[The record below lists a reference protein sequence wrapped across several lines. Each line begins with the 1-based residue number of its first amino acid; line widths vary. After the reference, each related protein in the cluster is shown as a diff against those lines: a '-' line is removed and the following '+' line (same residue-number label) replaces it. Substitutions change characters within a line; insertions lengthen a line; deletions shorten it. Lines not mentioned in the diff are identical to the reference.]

1 MADLGKQ
8 NRDEILKNVIN
19 DVVNNVGTQNIN
31 KETQEDIKEL
41 NPDSVVENK
50 LPTSE
55 LRSFVRSLPEKE
67 KDNVLRYLDV
77 FRNNNAPVVSYIEDI
92 KKYGSV
98 KKAKE
103 AGATSG
109 LLNPNKF
116 LKDFSKEGDE
126 EDLKRFTS
134 NLILGNEIYD
144 VSKRNDFVGQ
154 QKQKEYLN
162 KKTTKA
168 MRGVGM
174 AIEESARETF
184 RTVAALSDAGFNT
197 EMLDFLEQNWP
208 EVEKSRQGV
217 EQLSED
223 LTQFG
228 ISIFAGKKI
237 LNGFGKIARLTGNK
251 FDSTRKILDRFDKTL
266 KKGKVVKDKSGN
278 IKLRSSIAQKLGY
291 WGVGGAVAY
300 GVGEAVTGGSEDD
313 KTILGDVKPYG
324 IGTEKLE
331 LKDTEGLTGRAKAT
345 QILANKLKYGADG
358 TALVGGLTVAGK
370 TVAMPV
376 LRAGNKYL
384 LAPGFR
390 KVGSGLDILS
400 KVAASEKTGIPQLT
414 RKIIESKNK
423 ALTKAG
429 IPKMEDWQFFSMT
442 AGPLKERI
450 MKAAD
455 KFILTPIRTRG
466 PLTQEAKDALIKSEG
481 LVNKYRKRVD
491 MKMKQLENKLYTL
504 TEKSLIDKIITD
516 STPVAAKAYL
526 DDIVLFLQGKIG
538 INDLPQVLRNSSK
551 EVKIVIDDLTKELQ
565 PYIKSGE
572 LQKEFIDNI
581 GKYLRNSYEV
591 FRSNSFRPN
600 SSQIKSATDY
610 FKEQIKRMDP
620 EYRNV
625 KIGSG
630 TDLDKQLSRYASS
643 KVDEILNVGQ
653 EGSSP
658 KDRMNAITSVVAPF
672 LDKKN
677 PSLPKVVQD
686 LLGKVNDPRAIVLD
700 TVTQQANLLAHI
712 RYHKTLARNGLKN
725 GWIFK
730 DEKDFIRR
738 GFQQEV
744 APSLVPITM
753 SKNRMNVDL
762 TNVYSYKI
770 GKTRAPYLTTKEIA
784 QGMNGDNLVTDVLL
798 KIPLYKAYLAAKTTS
813 QLSKTVLSI
822 MTQMRN
828 VETAAFFSF
837 INGHMGRNASLI
849 DSMKIAFQ
857 DVIGK
862 GSVKPEVMKK
872 KLEEYL
878 QYGVFD
884 NSVVAGEVEAVLKDI
899 VKNRFSTS
907 EQLMKYL
914 LNNPVF
920 RKATEF
926 YQASDNLWKAY
937 GYEFTK
943 SQMVPAIPIRGLSLD
958 DAAKLGYKIE
968 PGKKTAYTW
977 QDLVTQQYKEVFNMK
992 WDPLDFA
999 GNPKTYSEALRDI
1012 AGKYTRDVY
1021 PNYSMVPQI
1030 VKEWRRLPLGNFV
1043 AFQSEIIRNIYNIL
1057 TYSTREISSSNP
1069 YIRQIGARRL
1079 LGFGSVMYGF
1089 DKGLEG
1095 ISSRLTGLDEEF
1107 IKGYQRFFSPW
1118 YAKNDKIIP
1127 VSKPDKNGKFQSI
1140 DWSKEQPFASIS
1152 DGFNTFTEG
1161 MFNPDKS
1168 DESMFTR
1175 FFKSMF
1181 YDYEEKKNGALTQV
1195 FEPFITESILTEAI
1209 LDVAPKWMP
1218 IPGARGG
1225 KTKEGKILYD
1235 AANEPYDVV
1244 VGKIFNHLIQTIN
1257 PTTFRSAGKVLSAY
1271 DEEVNKAGDKYN
1283 TKNELLKM
1291 FLGIGITEQNPK
1303 TSMTYIISDFSTRL
1317 QAADGTFKRSTYDLN
1332 QIFKDP
1338 TNILEQWDLLQKN
1351 RYREMSRVSD
1361 FLKVAE
1367 RLFPKGEIALQFKDR
1382 QNFGKKTMKYL
1393 FANRYRPSNIPG
1405 FKEYTDITQKSYRK
1419 LLETYPDL
1427 KFEDVFP
1434 LAQMQEIVGKWN
1446 GVPLGLSDEDLDR
1459 YFNKELPSVIDKQS
1473 QKTDETIEQEPQKV
1487 SQKPQT
1493 APLPDTPAPNAQV
1506 IQTAALPASG
1516 VLNQGLTAT
1525 ENALLSEEEKQIT
1538 LRNRGLA

>member
-1 MADLGKQ
+1 MADLEKQ
-8 NRDEILKNVIN
+8 NRDDILKSVIN

-31 KETQEDIKEL
+31 KETQENIKEL

-55 LRSFVRSLPEKE
+55 LKSFVRSLPENE
-67 KDNVLRYLDV
+67 KDDVLRYLDI

-154 QKQKEYLN
+154 QKQKKYLN

-174 AIEESARETF
+174 AMEESARETF
-184 RTVAALSDAGFNT
+184 RTVAAMTDAGFNT

-208 EVEKSRQGV
+208 AVEKSRAGV
-217 EQLSED
+217 EQLAED

-228 ISIFAGKKI
+228 ISIYGGKKI
-237 LNGFGKIARLTGNK
+237 LNLFGKLSKKVAPD
-251 FDSTRKILDRFDKTL
+251 FTRNVVKRL
-266 KKGKVVKDKSGN
+266 KKGKAVKDKTGN
-278 IKLRSSIAQKLGY
+278 IKLRSSIAQKAGY

-300 GVGEAVTGGSEDD
+300 GIGEVVTGGSEDD
-313 KTILGDVKPYG
+313 KTILGDVKPFG
-324 IGTEKLE
+324 IGTEKLK

-504 TEKSLIDKIITD
+504 TEKSLVDKIITD

-551 EVKIVIDDLTKELQ
+551 EVKTVIDDLTKELQ
-565 PYIKSGE
+565 PYIKSGQLE
-572 LQKEFIDNI
+572 KEFIDNI

-591 FRSNSFRPN
+591 FRSNSFKPN

-630 TDLDKQLSRYASS
+630 TELDKQLSRLASS

-658 KDRMNAITSVVAPF
+658 KDRMKAITSVVAPF
-672 LDKKN
+672 LNKKN

-712 RYHKTLARNGLKN
+712 RYHKSLARNGLKN

-738 GFQQEV
+738 GFQKEV
-744 APSLVPITM
+744 APSLVPITV

-762 TNVYSYKI
+762 TDIYSYKI
-770 GKTRAPYLTTKEIA
+770 GKARTPYYTTKEIA
-784 QGMNGDNLVTDVLL
+784 QGMNGDNLVTDFLL
-798 KIPLYKAYLAAKTTS
+798 KIPMYKAYLAAKTTS
-813 QLSKTVLSI
+813 QLSKTVLSV

-862 GSVKPEVMKK
+862 GNVKPEVMKK

-878 QYGVFD
+878 QY
-884 NSVVAGEVEAVLKDI
+884 
-899 VKNRFSTS
+899 
-907 EQLMKYL
+907 
-914 LNNPVF
+914 
-920 RKATEF
+920 
-926 YQASDNLWKAY
+926 
-937 GYEFTK
+937 
-943 SQMVPAIPIRGLSLD
+943 
-958 DAAKLGYKIE
+958 
-968 PGKKTAYTW
+968 
-977 QDLVTQQYKEVFNMK
+977 
-992 WDPLDFA
+992 
-999 GNPKTYSEALRDI
+999 
-1012 AGKYTRDVY
+1012 
-1021 PNYSMVPQI
+1021 
-1030 VKEWRRLPLGNFV
+1030 
-1043 AFQSEIIRNIYNIL
+1043 
-1057 TYSTREISSSNP
+1057 
-1069 YIRQIGARRL
+1069 
-1079 LGFGSVMYGF
+1079 
-1089 DKGLEG
+1089 
-1095 ISSRLTGLDEEF
+1095 
-1107 IKGYQRFFSPW
+1107 
-1118 YAKNDKIIP
+1118 
-1127 VSKPDKNGKFQSI
+1127 
-1140 DWSKEQPFASIS
+1140 
-1152 DGFNTFTEG
+1152 
-1161 MFNPDKS
+1161 
-1168 DESMFTR
+1168 
-1175 FFKSMF
+1175 
-1181 YDYEEKKNGALTQV
+1181 
-1195 FEPFITESILTEAI
+1195 
-1209 LDVAPKWMP
+1209 
-1218 IPGARGG
+1218 
-1225 KTKEGKILYD
+1225 
-1235 AANEPYDVV
+1235 
-1244 VGKIFNHLIQTIN
+1244 
-1257 PTTFRSAGKVLSAY
+1257 
-1271 DEEVNKAGDKYN
+1271 
-1283 TKNELLKM
+1283 
-1291 FLGIGITEQNPK
+1291 
-1303 TSMTYIISDFSTRL
+1303 
-1317 QAADGTFKRSTYDLN
+1317 
-1332 QIFKDP
+1332 
-1338 TNILEQWDLLQKN
+1338 
-1351 RYREMSRVSD
+1351 
-1361 FLKVAE
+1361 
-1367 RLFPKGEIALQFKDR
+1367 
-1382 QNFGKKTMKYL
+1382 
-1393 FANRYRPSNIPG
+1393 
-1405 FKEYTDITQKSYRK
+1405 
-1419 LLETYPDL
+1419 
-1427 KFEDVFP
+1427 
-1434 LAQMQEIVGKWN
+1434 
-1446 GVPLGLSDEDLDR
+1446 
-1459 YFNKELPSVIDKQS
+1459 
-1473 QKTDETIEQEPQKV
+1473 
-1487 SQKPQT
+1487 
-1493 APLPDTPAPNAQV
+1493 
-1506 IQTAALPASG
+1506 
-1516 VLNQGLTAT
+1516 
-1525 ENALLSEEEKQIT
+1525 
-1538 LRNRGLA
+1538 

>member
-41 NPDSVVENK
+41 NPESVVENK

-55 LRSFVRSLPEKE
+55 LKSFVRSLPENE

-116 LKDFSKEGDE
+116 LKEFSKEGDE
-126 EDLKRFTS
+126 EDLSRFTS

-144 VSKRNDFVGQ
+144 QTKRDDFVGQ
-154 QKQKEYLN
+154 QRQKEYLSS
-162 KKTTKA
+162 KKTKA

-174 AIEESARETF
+174 AMEESARETF
-184 RTVAALSDAGFNT
+184 RTIAAMTDAGFNT

-208 EVEKSRQGV
+208 AVEKSRAGV
-217 EQLSED
+217 EQLAED

-228 ISIFAGKKI
+228 ISIYGGKKI
-237 LNGFGKIARLTGNK
+237 LNLFGKISKKVAPDFTRNVVKRLQ
-251 FDSTRKILDRFDKTL
+251 
-266 KKGKVVKDKSGN
+266 KGKVAKDKSGN
-278 IKLRSSIAQKLGY
+278 IKVRSSIAQKLGY

-313 KTILGDVKPYG
+313 KTILGDVKPFG

-376 LRAGNKYL
+376 LRAGNKLL
-384 LAPGFR
+384 LAPAFR
-390 KVGSGLDILS
+390 GVGKGLDVLS

-429 IPKMEDWQFFSMT
+429 IPKMEDWQFFSVT
-442 AGPLKERI
+442 AGPLKERVL
-450 MKAAD
+450 KVAD
-455 KFILTPIRTRG
+455 DFFKYIRTRG
-466 PLTQEAKDALIKSEG
+466 PLTAEAKDLLIKSEG

-491 MKMKQLENKLYTL
+491 TKMKQLENKIYTL

-516 STPVAAKAYL
+516 ATPVAAKGYL
-526 DDIVLFLQGKIG
+526 DDIVLYLQGKIG

-551 EVKIVIDDLTKELQ
+551 EVKTVIDDLTKELQ
-565 PYIKSGE
+565 PYIKSGQLE
-572 LQKEFIDNI
+572 KEFIDNI
-581 GKYLRNSYEV
+581 GKYLRNSYEI
-591 FRSNSFRPN
+591 FRRNSFKPN
-600 SSQIKSATDY
+600 SSQIKSAADY

-620 EYRNV
+620 EYKNV

-630 TDLDKQLSRYASS
+630 TDLDNQLSRLASS

-658 KDRMNAITSVVAPF
+658 KDRIKAITSVVAPF

-712 RYHKTLARNGLKN
+712 RYHKALVRNGLKN
-725 GWIFK
+725 NWIFR

-738 GFQQEV
+738 GFQKEV
-744 APSLVPITM
+744 APSLVPITV

-762 TNVYSYKI
+762 TDVYSYKI
-770 GKTRAPYLTTKEIA
+770 GKAKAPYYTTKEIA
-784 QGMNGDNLVTDVLL
+784 QAINGDNLVTDFLL
-798 KIPLYKAYLAAKTTS
+798 KMPIYKMYLAAKTTS
-813 QLSKTVLSI
+813 QLSKTVLSL

-862 GSVKPEVMKK
+862 GNVKPEVMKK

-884 NSVVAGEVEAVLKDI
+884 NSVVAAEVEAVLKDL
-899 VKNRFSTS
+899 VKGKYTSS
-907 EQLMKYL
+907 EQFLKYL
-914 LNNPVF
+914 LNNPIF

-943 SQMVPAIPIRGLSLD
+943 SQMVPAIPIKGLSLD

-968 PGKKTAYTW
+968 PGRKTAYTW
-977 QDLVTQQYKEVFNMK
+977 QDLVTQQYKEIFNMK
-992 WDPLDFA
+992 WDPLDFT
-999 GNPKTYSEALRDI
+999 GNPKTYSQALRDI
-1012 AGKYTRDVY
+1012 AAKYTRDVY

-1030 VKEWRRLPLGNFV
+1030 VKEWRRLPIGNFV

-1079 LGFGSVMYGF
+1079 MGFGSVMYGF

-1140 DWSKEQPFASIS
+1140 DWSKEQPFASIT

-1168 DESMFTR
+1168 DEAMFTR

-1181 YDYEEKKNGALTQV
+1181 YDYEEKKNGALTQI

-1209 LDVAPKWMP
+1209 LDVSPKWMF

-1225 KTKEGKILYD
+1225 ETKEGKRIYD

-1283 TKNELLKM
+1283 TTNELLKM
-1291 FLGIGITEQNPK
+1291 FFGIGITEQNPK
-1303 TSMTYIISDFSTRL
+1303 TNMTFIINDFSKRL

-1338 TNILEQWDLLQKN
+1338 TNILEQWDLLQRN

-1361 FLKVAE
+1361 FLKVSE

-1446 GVPLGLSDEDLDR
+1446 GVPLGLSDEDLER

-1473 QKTDETIEQEPQKV
+1473 QKPDEIIEQEPQQV

-1516 VLNQGLTAT
+1516 ALNQGLTAT
-1525 ENALLSEEEKQIT
+1525 ENALLSEEEKQIR
-1538 LRNRGLA
+1538 LRQRGLA

>member
-1 MADLGKQ
+1 MADLEKQ
-8 NRDEILKNVIN
+8 NRDDILKSVIN

-55 LRSFVRSLPEKE
+55 LKSFVRSLPENE
-67 KDNVLRYLDV
+67 KDDVLRYLDI

-144 VSKRNDFVGQ
+144 VSKRDDFVGQ
-154 QKQKEYLN
+154 QKQKKYLN

-168 MRGVGM
+168 MRGMGM
-174 AIEESARETF
+174 AAEESARETF
-184 RTVAALSDAGFNT
+184 RTLAAMTDAGFNT

-217 EQLSED
+217 EQLAED

-228 ISIFAGKKI
+228 ISIYGGKKI
-237 LNGFGKIARLTGNK
+237 LNLFGKLSKKVAPDFTRNVVKRLQ
-251 FDSTRKILDRFDKTL
+251 
-266 KKGKVVKDKSGN
+266 KGKVVKDKTGN
-278 IKLRSSIAQKLGY
+278 IKLRSSIAQKAGY

-300 GVGEAVTGGSEDD
+300 GIGEVVTGGSEDD
-313 KTILGDVKPYG
+313 KTILGDVKPFG

-390 KVGSGLDILS
+390 AAGDYVLNPLS
-400 KVAASEKTGIPQLT
+400 KIAASEKTGIPQIT
-414 RKIIESKNK
+414 RAVISGKNK
-423 ALTKAG
+423 VLTKAG
-429 IPKMEDWQFFSMT
+429 IPKMENWQFFSMT

-504 TEKSLIDKIITD
+504 TEKSLVDKIITD

-551 EVKIVIDDLTKELQ
+551 EVKTVIDDLTKELQ
-565 PYIKSGE
+565 PYIKSGQLE
-572 LQKEFIDNI
+572 KEFVDNI

-591 FRSNSFRPN
+591 FRSNSFKPN

-620 EYRNV
+620 EYKNV

-630 TDLDKQLSRYASS
+630 TELDKQLSRLASS

-658 KDRMNAITSVVAPF
+658 KDRMKAITSVVAPF

-712 RYHKTLARNGLKN
+712 RYHKSLARNGLKN

-738 GFQQEV
+738 GFQKEV
-744 APSLVPITM
+744 APSLVPITV

-762 TNVYSYKI
+762 TDIYSYKI
-770 GKTRAPYLTTKEIA
+770 GKAKAPYLTTKEIA
-784 QGMNGDNLVTDVLL
+784 QAMNGDNLVTDFLL
-798 KIPLYKAYLAAKTTS
+798 KIPMYKAYLAAKTTS
-813 QLSKTVLSI
+813 QLSKTVLSV

-862 GSVKPEVMKK
+862 GSVQPEVMKK
-872 KLEEYL
+872 KLEESL
-878 QYGVFD
+878 KHGVFD

-926 YQASDNLWKAY
+926 YQASDNLLKAY

-943 SQMVPAIPIRGLSLD
+943 SQMIPAIPIKGLSLD

-968 PGKKTAYTW
+968 PGRKTAYTW
-977 QDLVTQQYKEVFNMK
+977 KDLVTQQYKEIFNMK

-999 GNPKTYSEALRDI
+999 GNPKTYSQALRDI

-1043 AFQSEIIRNIYNIL
+1043 AFQS
-1057 TYSTREISSSNP
+1057 
-1069 YIRQIGARRL
+1069 A
-1079 LGFGSVMYGF
+1079 
-1089 DKGLEG
+1089 
-1095 ISSRLTGLDEEF
+1095 
-1107 IKGYQRFFSPW
+1107 
-1118 YAKNDKIIP
+1118 
-1127 VSKPDKNGKFQSI
+1127 
-1140 DWSKEQPFASIS
+1140 
-1152 DGFNTFTEG
+1152 
-1161 MFNPDKS
+1161 
-1168 DESMFTR
+1168 
-1175 FFKSMF
+1175 
-1181 YDYEEKKNGALTQV
+1181 
-1195 FEPFITESILTEAI
+1195 
-1209 LDVAPKWMP
+1209 
-1218 IPGARGG
+1218 
-1225 KTKEGKILYD
+1225 
-1235 AANEPYDVV
+1235 
-1244 VGKIFNHLIQTIN
+1244 
-1257 PTTFRSAGKVLSAY
+1257 
-1271 DEEVNKAGDKYN
+1271 
-1283 TKNELLKM
+1283 
-1291 FLGIGITEQNPK
+1291 
-1303 TSMTYIISDFSTRL
+1303 
-1317 QAADGTFKRSTYDLN
+1317 
-1332 QIFKDP
+1332 
-1338 TNILEQWDLLQKN
+1338 
-1351 RYREMSRVSD
+1351 
-1361 FLKVAE
+1361 
-1367 RLFPKGEIALQFKDR
+1367 
-1382 QNFGKKTMKYL
+1382 
-1393 FANRYRPSNIPG
+1393 
-1405 FKEYTDITQKSYRK
+1405 
-1419 LLETYPDL
+1419 
-1427 KFEDVFP
+1427 
-1434 LAQMQEIVGKWN
+1434 
-1446 GVPLGLSDEDLDR
+1446 
-1459 YFNKELPSVIDKQS
+1459 
-1473 QKTDETIEQEPQKV
+1473 
-1487 SQKPQT
+1487 
-1493 APLPDTPAPNAQV
+1493 
-1506 IQTAALPASG
+1506 
-1516 VLNQGLTAT
+1516 
-1525 ENALLSEEEKQIT
+1525 
-1538 LRNRGLA
+1538 

>member
-1 MADLGKQ
+1 MADLEKQ

-55 LRSFVRSLPEKE
+55 LRSFVRSLPENE

-126 EDLKRFTS
+126 EDLNRFTS

-144 VSKRNDFVGQ
+144 VSKRDDFVGQ
-154 QKQKEYLN
+154 QRQKEYLSS
-162 KKTTKA
+162 KKTKA

-197 EMLDFLEQNWP
+197 EILNFLEQNWP
-208 EVEKSRQGV
+208 AVEKSREGV
-217 EQLSED
+217 EQLAED

-313 KTILGDVKPYG
+313 KTILGDVKPFG

-370 TVAMPV
+370 TIAMPV

-423 ALTKAG
+423 VLTKAG
-429 IPKMEDWQFFSMT
+429 IPKMEDWQFFSVT
-442 AGPLKERI
+442 SGPLKERVL
-450 MKAAD
+450 KVAD
-455 KFILTPIRTRG
+455 DFFKYIRTRG
-466 PLTQEAKDALIKSEG
+466 SLTAEAKDLLIKSEG

-491 MKMKQLENKLYTL
+491 MKMKQLENKIYTL
-504 TEKSLIDKIITD
+504 TEKSLVDKIITD
-516 STPVAAKAYL
+516 ATPVAAKGYL
-526 DDIVLFLQGKIG
+526 DDIVLFLQNKIG

-551 EVKIVIDDLTKELQ
+551 EVKTVIDDLTKELQ
-565 PYIKSGE
+565 PYIKSGQLE
-572 LQKEFIDNI
+572 KEFIDNI
-581 GKYLRNSYEV
+581 GKYLRNSYEI
-591 FRSNSFRPN
+591 FRRNSFKPN

-620 EYRNV
+620 EYKNV

-630 TDLDKQLSRYASS
+630 TDLDNQLSRLASS

-653 EGSSP
+653 EGSNP
-658 KDRMNAITSVVAPF
+658 KERIKAITSVVAPF

-677 PSLPKVVQD
+677 SSLPKVVEN

-712 RYHKTLARNGLKN
+712 RYHKALVRNGLKN
-725 GWIFK
+725 GWIFR

-738 GFQQEV
+738 GFQKEV
-744 APSLVPITM
+744 APSLVPITV

-762 TNVYSYKI
+762 TDVYSYKI
-770 GKTRAPYLTTKEIA
+770 GKARAPYYTTKEIA
-784 QGMNGDNLVTDVLL
+784 QAINGDNLVTDFLL
-798 KIPLYKAYLAAKTTS
+798 KMPIYKMYLAAKTTS
-813 QLSKTVLSI
+813 QLSKTVLSL

-862 GSVKPEVMKK
+862 GNVKPEVMKK

-884 NSVVAGEVEAVLKDI
+884 NSVVAAEAEAVLKDL
-899 VKNRFSTS
+899 VKGKYTSS
-907 EQLMKYL
+907 EQFLKYL

-926 YQASDNLWKAY
+926 YQASDNVWKAY

-943 SQMVPAIPIRGLSLD
+943 SQMVPAIPIKGLSLD

-968 PGKKTAYTW
+968 PGRKTAYTW
-977 QDLVTQQYKEVFNMK
+977 QDLVTQQYKEIFNMK
-992 WDPLDFA
+992 WDPLDFT
-999 GNPKTYSEALRDI
+999 GNPKTYSQALRDI
-1012 AGKYTRDVY
+1012 AAKYTRDVY

-1030 VKEWRRLPLGNFV
+1030 VKEWRRLPVGNFV

-1079 LGFGSVMYGF
+1079 MGFGSVMYGF

-1095 ISSRLTGLDEEF
+1095 ISSSLTGLDEEF

-1127 VSKPDKNGKFQSI
+1127 VSKPDKDGKFQSI
-1140 DWSKEQPFASIS
+1140 DWSKEQPFASIT

-1168 DESMFTR
+1168 DEAMFTR

-1181 YDYEEKKNGALTQV
+1181 YDYEEKKNGALTQI

-1209 LDVAPKWMP
+1209 LDVSPKWMF

-1225 KTKEGKILYD
+1225 ETKEGKRIYD

-1244 VGKIFNHLIQTIN
+1244 VGKIFNHLIQTMN

-1271 DEEVNKAGDKYN
+1271 DEEVNTAGDKYN
-1283 TKNELLKM
+1283 TTNELLKM

-1303 TSMTYIISDFSTRL
+1303 TSMTYIISDFSDRL
-1317 QAADGTFKRSTYDLN
+1317 QAADRTFKKSTYDLN

-1338 TNILEQWDLLQKN
+1338 TNILEQWDLLQRN

-1382 QNFGKKTMKYL
+1382 QNFGKKTMQYL

-1446 GVPLGLSDEDLDR
+1446 GVPLGLSDEDLER

-1473 QKTDETIEQEPQKV
+1473 QKPDETIQQEPQQV
-1487 SQKPQT
+1487 SQKPET
-1493 APLPDTPAPNAQV
+1493 PPLPSTPMPDQQV
-1506 IQTAALPASG
+1506 IQTAMMPASG
-1516 VLNQGLTAT
+1516 VMNQGLTAT
-1525 ENALLSEEEKQIT
+1525 ENALLSEEEKQIR
-1538 LRNRGLA
+1538 LRQRGLA

>member
-1 MADLGKQ
+1 MADLEKQ

-55 LRSFVRSLPEKE
+55 LRSFVRSLPENE

-144 VSKRNDFVGQ
+144 VSKRDDFVGQ
-154 QKQKEYLN
+154 QRQKEYLSS
-162 KKTTKA
+162 KKTKA

-197 EMLDFLEQNWP
+197 EILNFLEQNWP
-208 EVEKSRQGV
+208 AVEKSREGV
-217 EQLSED
+217 EQLAED

-313 KTILGDVKPYG
+313 KTILGDVKPFG

-370 TVAMPV
+370 TIAMPV

-423 ALTKAG
+423 VLTKAG
-429 IPKMEDWQFFSMT
+429 IPKMEDWQFFSVT
-442 AGPLKERI
+442 AGPLKERVL
-450 MKAAD
+450 KVAD
-455 KFILTPIRTRG
+455 DFFKYIRTRG
-466 PLTQEAKDALIKSEG
+466 SLTAEAKDLLIKSEG

-491 MKMKQLENKLYTL
+491 MKMKQLENKIYTL
-504 TEKSLIDKIITD
+504 TEKSLVDKIITD
-516 STPVAAKAYL
+516 ATPVAAKGYL
-526 DDIVLFLQGKIG
+526 DDIVLFLQNKIG

-551 EVKIVIDDLTKELQ
+551 EVKTVIDDLTKELQ
-565 PYIKSGE
+565 PYIKSGQLE
-572 LQKEFIDNI
+572 KEFIDNI
-581 GKYLRNSYEV
+581 GKYLRNSYEI
-591 FRSNSFRPN
+591 FRRNSFKPN
-600 SSQIKSATDY
+600 SPQIKSATDY

-620 EYRNV
+620 EYKNV

-630 TDLDKQLSRYASS
+630 TDLDNQLSRLASS

-658 KDRMNAITSVVAPF
+658 KERIKAITSVVAPF

-677 PSLPKVVQD
+677 SSLPKVVEN

-712 RYHKTLARNGLKN
+712 RYHKALVRNGLKN
-725 GWIFK
+725 NWIFR
-730 DEKDFIRR
+730 DEKDFIRI
-738 GFQQEV
+738 GFQKEV
-744 APSLVPITM
+744 APSLVPITV

-762 TNVYSYKI
+762 TDVYSYKI
-770 GKTRAPYLTTKEIA
+770 GKARAPYYTTKEIA
-784 QGMNGDNLVTDVLL
+784 QAINGDNLVTDFLL
-798 KIPLYKAYLAAKTTS
+798 KMPVYKMYLAAKTTS
-813 QLSKTVLSI
+813 QLSKTVLSL

-837 INGHMGRNASLI
+837 INGHMGRNASVI

-862 GSVKPEVMKK
+862 GNVKPEVMKK

-884 NSVVAGEVEAVLKDI
+884 NSVVAAEVEAVLKDL
-899 VKNRFSTS
+899 VKGKYTSS
-907 EQLMKYL
+907 EQFLKYL

-943 SQMVPAIPIRGLSLD
+943 SQMVPAIPIKGLSLD

-968 PGKKTAYTW
+968 PGRKTAYTW
-977 QDLVTQQYKEVFNMK
+977 QDLVTQQYKEIFHMK
-992 WDPLDFA
+992 WDPLDFT
-999 GNPKTYSEALRDI
+999 GNPKTYSQALRDI
-1012 AGKYTRDVY
+1012 AAKYTRDVY

-1030 VKEWRRLPLGNFV
+1030 VKEWRRMPVGNFV
-1043 AFQSEIIRNIYNIL
+1043 AFRSEIIRNIYNIL

-1079 LGFGSVMYGF
+1079 MGFGSVMYGF

-1095 ISSRLTGLDEEF
+1095 ISSSLTGLDEEF

-1127 VSKPDKNGKFQSI
+1127 VSKPDKDGKFQSI
-1140 DWSKEQPFASIS
+1140 DWSKEQPFASIT

-1168 DESMFTR
+1168 DEAMFTR

-1181 YDYEEKKNGALTQV
+1181 YDYEEKKNGALTQI

-1209 LDVAPKWMP
+1209 LDVSPKWMF

-1225 KTKEGKILYD
+1225 ETKEGKRIYD

-1257 PTTFRSAGKVLSAY
+1257 PTTFVSAGKVLSAY
-1271 DEEVNKAGDKYN
+1271 DEEVNTAGDKYN
-1283 TKNELLKM
+1283 TTNELLKM

-1303 TSMTYIISDFSTRL
+1303 TSMTYIINDFSTRL
-1317 QAADGTFKRSTYDLN
+1317 QAADRTFKKSTYNLN

-1338 TNILEQWDLLQKN
+1338 TNILEQWDLLQRN

-1382 QNFGKKTMKYL
+1382 QNFGKKTMQYL

-1446 GVPLGLSDEDLDR
+1446 GVPLGLSDEDLER

-1473 QKTDETIEQEPQKV
+1473 QKPDETIQQEPQQV

-1493 APLPDTPAPNAQV
+1493 PPLPSTPMPDQQV
-1506 IQTAALPASG
+1506 IQTAMMPASG
-1516 VLNQGLTAT
+1516 VMNQGLTAT
-1525 ENALLSEEEKQIT
+1525 ENALLSEEEKQIR
-1538 LRNRGLA
+1538 LRSRGLA

>member
-1 MADLGKQ
+1 MADLEKQ

-55 LRSFVRSLPEKE
+55 LRSFVRSLPENE

-126 EDLKRFTS
+126 EDLNRFTS

-144 VSKRNDFVGQ
+144 VSKRDDFVGQ
-154 QKQKEYLN
+154 QRQKEYLSS
-162 KKTTKA
+162 KKTKA

-197 EMLDFLEQNWP
+197 EILNFLEQNWP
-208 EVEKSRQGV
+208 AVEKSREGV
-217 EQLSED
+217 EQLAED

-313 KTILGDVKPYG
+313 KTILGDVKPFG

-370 TVAMPV
+370 TIAMPV

-423 ALTKAG
+423 VLTKAG
-429 IPKMEDWQFFSMT
+429 IPKMEDWQFFSVT
-442 AGPLKERI
+442 SGPLKERVL
-450 MKAAD
+450 KVAD
-455 KFILTPIRTRG
+455 DFFKYIRTRG
-466 PLTQEAKDALIKSEG
+466 SLTAEAKDLLIKSEG

-491 MKMKQLENKLYTL
+491 MKMKQLENKIYTL
-504 TEKSLIDKIITD
+504 TEKSLVDKIITD
-516 STPVAAKAYL
+516 ATPVAAKGYL
-526 DDIVLFLQGKIG
+526 DDIVLFLQNKIG

-551 EVKIVIDDLTKELQ
+551 EVKTVIDDLTKELQ
-565 PYIKSGE
+565 PYIKSGQLE
-572 LQKEFIDNI
+572 KEFIDNI
-581 GKYLRNSYEV
+581 GKYLRNSYEI
-591 FRSNSFRPN
+591 FRRNSFKPN

-620 EYRNV
+620 EYKNV

-630 TDLDKQLSRYASS
+630 TDLDNQLSRLASS

-653 EGSSP
+653 EGSNP
-658 KDRMNAITSVVAPF
+658 KERIKAITSVVAPF

-677 PSLPKVVQD
+677 SSLPKVVEN

-712 RYHKTLARNGLKN
+712 RYHKALVRNGLKN
-725 GWIFK
+725 GWIFR

-738 GFQQEV
+738 GFQKEV
-744 APSLVPITM
+744 APSLVPITV

-762 TNVYSYKI
+762 TDVYSYKI
-770 GKTRAPYLTTKEIA
+770 GKARAPYYTTKEIA
-784 QGMNGDNLVTDVLL
+784 QAINGDNLVTDFLL
-798 KIPLYKAYLAAKTTS
+798 KMPIYKMYLAAKTTS
-813 QLSKTVLSI
+813 QLSKTVLSL

-862 GSVKPEVMKK
+862 GNVKPEVMKK

-884 NSVVAGEVEAVLKDI
+884 NSVVAAEAEAVLKDL
-899 VKNRFSTS
+899 VKGKYTSS
-907 EQLMKYL
+907 EQFLKYL

-926 YQASDNLWKAY
+926 YQASDNVWKAY

-943 SQMVPAIPIRGLSLD
+943 SQMVPAIPIKGLSLD

-968 PGKKTAYTW
+968 PGRKTAYTW
-977 QDLVTQQYKEVFNMK
+977 QDLVTQQYKEIFNMK
-992 WDPLDFA
+992 WDPLDFT
-999 GNPKTYSEALRDI
+999 GNPKTYSQALRDI
-1012 AGKYTRDVY
+1012 AAKYTRDVY

-1030 VKEWRRLPLGNFV
+1030 VKEWRRLPVGNFV

-1079 LGFGSVMYGF
+1079 MGFGSVMYGF

-1095 ISSRLTGLDEEF
+1095 ISSSLTGLDEEF

-1127 VSKPDKNGKFQSI
+1127 VSKPDKDGKFQSI
-1140 DWSKEQPFASIS
+1140 DWSKEQPFASIT

-1168 DESMFTR
+1168 DEAMFTR

-1181 YDYEEKKNGALTQV
+1181 YDYEEKKNGALTQI

-1209 LDVAPKWMP
+1209 LDVSPKWMF

-1225 KTKEGKILYD
+1225 ETKEGKRIYD

-1244 VGKIFNHLIQTIN
+1244 VGKIFNHLIQTMN

-1271 DEEVNKAGDKYN
+1271 DEEVNTAGDKYN
-1283 TKNELLKM
+1283 TTNELLKM

-1303 TSMTYIISDFSTRL
+1303 TSMTYIISDFSDRL
-1317 QAADGTFKRSTYDLN
+1317 QAADRTFKKSTYDLN

-1338 TNILEQWDLLQKN
+1338 TNILEQWDLLQRN

-1382 QNFGKKTMKYL
+1382 QNFGKKTMQYL

-1446 GVPLGLSDEDLDR
+1446 GVPLGLSDEDLER

-1473 QKTDETIEQEPQKV
+1473 QKPDETIQQEPQQV
-1487 SQKPQT
+1487 SQKPET
-1493 APLPDTPAPNAQV
+1493 PPLPSTPMPDQQV
-1506 IQTAALPASG
+1506 IQTAMMPASG
-1516 VLNQGLTAT
+1516 VMNQGLTAT
-1525 ENALLSEEEKQIT
+1525 ENALLSEEEKQMR
-1538 LRNRGLA
+1538 LRQRGLA

>member
-1 MADLGKQ
+1 MADLEKQ

-55 LRSFVRSLPEKE
+55 LRSFVRSLPENE

-144 VSKRNDFVGQ
+144 VSKRDDFVGQ
-154 QKQKEYLN
+154 QKQKEYLSS
-162 KKTTKA
+162 KKTKA

-197 EMLDFLEQNWP
+197 EILNFLEQNWP
-208 EVEKSRQGV
+208 AVEKSREGV
-217 EQLSED
+217 EQLAED

-300 GVGEAVTGGSEDD
+300 GIGEVVTGGSEDD
-313 KTILGDVKPYG
+313 KTILGDVKPFG

-370 TVAMPV
+370 TIAMPV

-423 ALTKAG
+423 VLTKAG

-466 PLTQEAKDALIKSEG
+466 PLTQEAKDLLIKSEG

-491 MKMKQLENKLYTL
+491 MKMKQLENKIYTL
-504 TEKSLIDKIITD
+504 TEKSLVDKIITD
-516 STPVAAKAYL
+516 ATPVAAKGYL
-526 DDIVLFLQGKIG
+526 DDIVLFLQNKIG

-551 EVKIVIDDLTKELQ
+551 EVKTVIDDLTKELQ
-565 PYIKSGE
+565 PYIKSGQLE
-572 LQKEFIDNI
+572 KEFIDNI
-581 GKYLRNSYEV
+581 GKYLRNSYEI
-591 FRSNSFRPN
+591 FRRNSFKPN

-620 EYRNV
+620 EYKNV

-630 TDLDKQLSRYASS
+630 TDLDNQLSRLASS

-653 EGSSP
+653 EGSNP
-658 KDRMNAITSVVAPF
+658 KERIKAITSVVAPF

-677 PSLPKVVQD
+677 SSLPKVVEN

-712 RYHKTLARNGLKN
+712 RYHKALVRNGLKN
-725 GWIFK
+725 NWIFR
-730 DEKDFIRR
+730 DEKDFIRI
-738 GFQQEV
+738 GFQKEV
-744 APSLVPITM
+744 APSLVPITV

-762 TNVYSYKI
+762 TDVYSYKI
-770 GKTRAPYLTTKEIA
+770 GKARAPYYTTKEIA
-784 QGMNGDNLVTDVLL
+784 QAINGDNLVTDFLL
-798 KIPLYKAYLAAKTTS
+798 KMPIYKMYLAAKTTS
-813 QLSKTVLSI
+813 QLSKTVLSL

-837 INGHMGRNASLI
+837 INGHMGRNASVI

-862 GSVKPEVMKK
+862 GNVKPEVMKK

-884 NSVVAGEVEAVLKDI
+884 NSVVAAEVEAVLKDL
-899 VKNRFSTS
+899 VKGKYTSS
-907 EQLMKYL
+907 EQFLKYL

-926 YQASDNLWKAY
+926 YQA
-937 GYEFTK
+937 
-943 SQMVPAIPIRGLSLD
+943 
-958 DAAKLGYKIE
+958 
-968 PGKKTAYTW
+968 
-977 QDLVTQQYKEVFNMK
+977 
-992 WDPLDFA
+992 
-999 GNPKTYSEALRDI
+999 
-1012 AGKYTRDVY
+1012 
-1021 PNYSMVPQI
+1021 
-1030 VKEWRRLPLGNFV
+1030 
-1043 AFQSEIIRNIYNIL
+1043 
-1057 TYSTREISSSNP
+1057 
-1069 YIRQIGARRL
+1069 
-1079 LGFGSVMYGF
+1079 
-1089 DKGLEG
+1089 
-1095 ISSRLTGLDEEF
+1095 
-1107 IKGYQRFFSPW
+1107 
-1118 YAKNDKIIP
+1118 
-1127 VSKPDKNGKFQSI
+1127 
-1140 DWSKEQPFASIS
+1140 
-1152 DGFNTFTEG
+1152 
-1161 MFNPDKS
+1161 
-1168 DESMFTR
+1168 
-1175 FFKSMF
+1175 
-1181 YDYEEKKNGALTQV
+1181 
-1195 FEPFITESILTEAI
+1195 
-1209 LDVAPKWMP
+1209 
-1218 IPGARGG
+1218 
-1225 KTKEGKILYD
+1225 
-1235 AANEPYDVV
+1235 
-1244 VGKIFNHLIQTIN
+1244 
-1257 PTTFRSAGKVLSAY
+1257 
-1271 DEEVNKAGDKYN
+1271 
-1283 TKNELLKM
+1283 
-1291 FLGIGITEQNPK
+1291 
-1303 TSMTYIISDFSTRL
+1303 
-1317 QAADGTFKRSTYDLN
+1317 
-1332 QIFKDP
+1332 
-1338 TNILEQWDLLQKN
+1338 
-1351 RYREMSRVSD
+1351 
-1361 FLKVAE
+1361 
-1367 RLFPKGEIALQFKDR
+1367 
-1382 QNFGKKTMKYL
+1382 
-1393 FANRYRPSNIPG
+1393 
-1405 FKEYTDITQKSYRK
+1405 
-1419 LLETYPDL
+1419 
-1427 KFEDVFP
+1427 
-1434 LAQMQEIVGKWN
+1434 
-1446 GVPLGLSDEDLDR
+1446 
-1459 YFNKELPSVIDKQS
+1459 
-1473 QKTDETIEQEPQKV
+1473 
-1487 SQKPQT
+1487 
-1493 APLPDTPAPNAQV
+1493 
-1506 IQTAALPASG
+1506 
-1516 VLNQGLTAT
+1516 
-1525 ENALLSEEEKQIT
+1525 
-1538 LRNRGLA
+1538 

>member
-1 MADLGKQ
+1 MADFEKQ
-8 NRDEILKNVIN
+8 NRDELLKSIIN
-19 DVVNNVGTQNIN
+19 ETINSVGTENIN
-31 KETQEDIKEL
+31 QDTQENIKEL

-55 LRSFVRSLPEKE
+55 LKSFVRSLPENE
-67 KDNVLRYLDV
+67 KDDVLRYLDI

-116 LKDFSKEGDE
+116 LKEFSKEGDE
-126 EDLKRFTS
+126 EDLSRFTS

-144 VSKRNDFVGQ
+144 QTKRDDFVGQ
-154 QKQKEYLN
+154 QRQKEYLSS
-162 KKTTKA
+162 KKTKA

-174 AIEESARETF
+174 AMEESARETF
-184 RTVAALSDAGFNT
+184 RTIAAMTDAGFNT

-208 EVEKSRQGV
+208 AVEKSRAGV
-217 EQLSED
+217 EQLAED
-223 LTQFG
+223 LTQLG
-228 ISIFAGKKI
+228 ISFYGGKKI
-237 LNGFGKIARLTGNK
+237 INLFGKISKKVAPDFTRNVVKRLQ
-251 FDSTRKILDRFDKTL
+251 
-266 KKGKVVKDKSGN
+266 KGKVAKDKSGN
-278 IKLRSSIAQKLGY
+278 IKVRSSIAQKAGY

-300 GVGEAVTGGSEDD
+300 GIGEVVTGGSEDD
-313 KTILGDVKPYG
+313 KTILGDVQPLG
-324 IGTEKLE
+324 IGTDKLRLE
-331 LKDTEGLTGRAKAT
+331 DTEGLSGRDKAT
-345 QILANKLKYGADG
+345 KVLKNKLKYGADG
-358 TALVGGLTVAGK
+358 TALVGGLTIAGK

-376 LRAGNKYL
+376 LRAGNKLL
-384 LAPGFR
+384 LAPTFR
-390 KVGSGLDILS
+390 GIGKGLDVLS

-429 IPKMEDWQFFSMT
+429 IPKMDDWQFFSVT
-442 AGPLKERI
+442 AGPLKERVL
-450 MKAAD
+450 KVAD
-455 KFILTPIRTRG
+455 DFFRYIRTRG
-466 PLTQEAKDALIKSEG
+466 SLTAEAKDLLIKSEG

-491 MKMKQLENKLYTL
+491 MKMKQLENKIYTL
-504 TEKSLIDKIITD
+504 TEKSLVDKIITD
-516 STPVAAKAYL
+516 ATPVAAKGYL
-526 DDIVLFLQGKIG
+526 DDIVLYLQGKIG

-551 EVKIVIDDLTKELQ
+551 EVKTVIDDLTKELQ
-565 PYIKSGE
+565 PYIKSGQLE
-572 LQKEFIDNI
+572 KEFIDNI
-581 GKYLRNSYEV
+581 GKYLRNSYEI
-591 FRSNSFRPN
+591 FRSNSFKPN

-620 EYRNV
+620 EYKNV

-630 TDLDKQLSRYASS
+630 TDLDNQLSRFASS

-653 EGSSP
+653 EGSNP
-658 KDRMNAITSVVAPF
+658 KERIKAITSVVAPF

-712 RYHKTLARNGLKN
+712 RYHKALLRNGLKN
-725 GWIFK
+725 NWIFK

-738 GFQQEV
+738 GFQKEV
-744 APSLVPITM
+744 APSLVPITV

-762 TNVYSYKI
+762 TDVYSYKI
-770 GKTRAPYLTTKEIA
+770 GKARAPYYTTKEIA
-784 QGMNGDNLVTDVLL
+784 QAMNGDNLVTDFLL
-798 KIPLYKAYLAAKTTS
+798 KIPMYKAYLAAKTTS
-813 QLSKTVLSI
+813 QLSKTVLSL

-837 INGHMGRNASLI
+837 INGHMGRNASVI

-862 GSVKPEVMKK
+862 GNVKPEVMKK

-943 SQMVPAIPIRGLSLD
+943 SQMVPAIPIKGLSLD

-968 PGKKTAYTW
+968 PGRKTAYTW
-977 QDLVTQQYKEVFNMK
+977 QDLVTQQYKEIFNMK

-999 GNPKTYSEALRDI
+999 GNPKTYSQALRDI
-1012 AGKYTRDVY
+1012 ASKYTRDVY

-1079 LGFGSVMYGF
+1079 MGFGSVMYGF

-1127 VSKPDKNGKFQSI
+1127 VSKPDKDGKFQSI
-1140 DWSKEQPFASIS
+1140 DWSKEQPFASIT

-1168 DESMFTR
+1168 DEAMFTR

-1181 YDYEEKKNGALTQV
+1181 YDYEEKKNGALTQI

-1209 LDVAPKWMP
+1209 LDVSPKWMP

-1225 KTKEGKILYD
+1225 ETKEGKRIYD

-1271 DEEVNKAGDKYN
+1271 DEEVN
-1283 TKNELLKM
+1283 
-1291 FLGIGITEQNPK
+1291 
-1303 TSMTYIISDFSTRL
+1303 
-1317 QAADGTFKRSTYDLN
+1317 
-1332 QIFKDP
+1332 
-1338 TNILEQWDLLQKN
+1338 
-1351 RYREMSRVSD
+1351 
-1361 FLKVAE
+1361 
-1367 RLFPKGEIALQFKDR
+1367 
-1382 QNFGKKTMKYL
+1382 
-1393 FANRYRPSNIPG
+1393 
-1405 FKEYTDITQKSYRK
+1405 
-1419 LLETYPDL
+1419 
-1427 KFEDVFP
+1427 
-1434 LAQMQEIVGKWN
+1434 
-1446 GVPLGLSDEDLDR
+1446 
-1459 YFNKELPSVIDKQS
+1459 
-1473 QKTDETIEQEPQKV
+1473 
-1487 SQKPQT
+1487 
-1493 APLPDTPAPNAQV
+1493 
-1506 IQTAALPASG
+1506 
-1516 VLNQGLTAT
+1516 
-1525 ENALLSEEEKQIT
+1525 
-1538 LRNRGLA
+1538 

>member
-1 MADLGKQ
+1 MADFEKQ
-8 NRDEILKNVIN
+8 NRDELLKSIIN
-19 DVVNNVGTQNIN
+19 ETINSVGTENIN
-31 KETQEDIKEL
+31 QDTQENIKEL

-55 LRSFVRSLPEKE
+55 LKSFVRSLPENE
-67 KDNVLRYLDV
+67 KDNVLRYLDI

-116 LKDFSKEGDE
+116 LKEFSKEGDE
-126 EDLKRFTS
+126 EDLNRFTS

-144 VSKRNDFVGQ
+144 QTKRDDFVGQ
-154 QKQKEYLN
+154 QRQKEYLSS
-162 KKTTKA
+162 KKTKA

-174 AIEESARETF
+174 AMEESARETF
-184 RTVAALSDAGFNT
+184 RTLAAMTDAGFNT

-208 EVEKSRQGV
+208 AVEKSREGV
-217 EQLSED
+217 EQLAED

-228 ISIFAGKKI
+228 ISIYGGKKI
-237 LNGFGKIARLTGNK
+237 LNLFGKLSKKVAPDFTRNVVKRLQ
-251 FDSTRKILDRFDKTL
+251 
-266 KKGKVVKDKSGN
+266 KGKVTKDKTGN
-278 IKLRSSIAQKLGY
+278 IKVRSSIAQKAGY

-300 GVGEAVTGGSEDD
+300 GVGESVFGGSEDD
-313 KTILGDVKPYG
+313 KTILGDTFG
-324 IGTEKLE
+324 LSETLRM
-331 LKDTEGLTGRAKAT
+331 KDTEGLTGREKAT

-370 TVAMPV
+370 TIAMPV

-390 KVGSGLDILS
+390 GVGKGLDVLS

-466 PLTQEAKDALIKSEG
+466 ALTQEAKDALIKSEG

-504 TEKSLIDKIITD
+504 TEKSLVDKIITD

-551 EVKIVIDDLTKELQ
+551 EVKTVIDDLTKELQ
-565 PYIKSGE
+565 PYIKSGQLE
-572 LQKEFIDNI
+572 KEFVDNI

-591 FRSNSFRPN
+591 FRSNSFKPN
-600 SSQIKSATDY
+600 SSQIKSAIDY

-620 EYRNV
+620 EYKNV

-630 TDLDKQLSRYASS
+630 TELDKQLSRLASS

-658 KDRMNAITSVVAPF
+658 KDRMKSITSVVAPF

-712 RYHKTLARNGLKN
+712 RYHKTLARIGLKN

-744 APSLVPITM
+744 APSLVPITI

-762 TNVYSYKI
+762 TDIYSYKI
-770 GKTRAPYLTTKEIA
+770 GKARAPYLTTKEIA
-784 QGMNGDNLVTDVLL
+784 QAMNGDNLVTDFLL
-798 KIPLYKAYLAAKTTS
+798 KIPMYKAYLAAKTTS
-813 QLSKTVLSI
+813 QLSKTVLSL

-837 INGHMGRNASLI
+837 INGHMGRNASVI

-943 SQMVPAIPIRGLSLD
+943 SQMVPAIPIKGLSLD

-977 QDLVTQQYKEVFNMK
+977 QDLVAQQYKEIFNMK

-999 GNPKTYSEALRDI
+999 GNPKTYSQALRDI

-1095 ISSRLTGLDEEF
+1095 ISSSLTGLDEEF

-1127 VSKPDKNGKFQSI
+1127 VSKPGKDGKFQSI
-1140 DWSKEQPFASIS
+1140 DWSKEQPFASVS

-1168 DESMFTR
+1168 DEAMFTR

-1181 YDYEEKKNGALTQV
+1181 YDYEEKKNGALTQI

-1225 KTKEGKILYD
+1225 KTKEDKIIYD

-1271 DEEVNKAGDKYN
+1271 DEEVNTAGDKYN
-1283 TKNELLKM
+1283 TTNEILKM
-1291 FLGIGITEQNPK
+1291 FFGIGITEQRPK
-1303 TSMTYIISDFSTRL
+1303 TSMTYIIGDFSDRL
-1317 QAADGTFKRSTYDLN
+1317 QAADRTFKRSTYDLN

-1338 TNILEQWDLLQKN
+1338 TNILEQWDLLQRN

-1361 FLKVAE
+1361 FLKIAE
-1367 RLFPKGEIALQFKDR
+1367 KLFPKGEIALQFKDR
-1382 QNFGKKTMKYL
+1382 QNFGKKTMQYL

-1446 GVPLGLSDEDLDR
+1446 GVPLGLSDEDLER

-1473 QKTDETIEQEPQKV
+1473 QKPDETIEQEPQQV
-1487 SQKPQT
+1487 SQKPET
-1493 APLPDTPAPNAQV
+1493 PPLPTTPMPDQQV
-1506 IQTAALPASG
+1506 IQTAMMPASG
-1516 VLNQGLTAT
+1516 ATMNGLTPT
-1525 ENALLSEEEKQIT
+1525 ENALLSEEEKMIK
-1538 LRNRGLA
+1538 LRSRGIA

>member
-1 MADLGKQ
+1 MADLEKQ

-55 LRSFVRSLPEKE
+55 LRSFVRSLPENE

-144 VSKRNDFVGQ
+144 VSKRDDFVGQ

-162 KKTTKA
+162 KKTTKT

-174 AIEESARETF
+174 AMEESARETF

-217 EQLSED
+217 EQLAED

-251 FDSTRKILDRFDKTL
+251 FDSTRKILDRFDKAL

-300 GVGEAVTGGSEDD
+300 GIGEVVTGGSEDD
-313 KTILGDVKPYG
+313 KTILGDVKPFG

-370 TVAMPV
+370 TIAMPV

-423 ALTKAG
+423 VLTKAG

-466 PLTQEAKDALIKSEG
+466 PLTQEAKDLLIKSEG

-491 MKMKQLENKLYTL
+491 MKMKQLENKIYTL
-504 TEKSLIDKIITD
+504 TEKSLVDKIITD
-516 STPVAAKAYL
+516 ATPVAAKGYL
-526 DDIVLFLQGKIG
+526 DDIVLFLQNKIG

-551 EVKIVIDDLTKELQ
+551 EVKTVIDDLTKELQ
-565 PYIKSGE
+565 PYIKSGQLE
-572 LQKEFIDNI
+572 KEFIDNI
-581 GKYLRNSYEV
+581 GKYLRNSYEI
-591 FRSNSFRPN
+591 FRRNSFKPN

-620 EYRNV
+620 EYKNV

-630 TDLDKQLSRYASS
+630 TDLDNQLSRLASS

-658 KDRMNAITSVVAPF
+658 KERIKAITSVVAPF

-677 PSLPKVVQD
+677 SFLPKVVEN

-712 RYHKTLARNGLKN
+712 RYHKALVRNGLKN
-725 GWIFK
+725 NWIFR
-730 DEKDFIRR
+730 DEKDFIRI
-738 GFQQEV
+738 GFQKEV
-744 APSLVPITM
+744 APSLVPITV

-762 TNVYSYKI
+762 TDVYSYKI
-770 GKTRAPYLTTKEIA
+770 GKARAPYYTTKEIA
-784 QGMNGDNLVTDVLL
+784 QAINGDNLVTDFLL
-798 KIPLYKAYLAAKTTS
+798 KMPVYKMYLAAKTTS
-813 QLSKTVLSI
+813 QLSKTVLSL

-837 INGHMGRNASLI
+837 INGHMGRNASVI

-862 GSVKPEVMKK
+862 GNVKPEVMKK

-884 NSVVAGEVEAVLKDI
+884 NSVVAAEVEAVLKDL
-899 VKNRFSTS
+899 VKGKYTSS
-907 EQLMKYL
+907 EQFLKYL

-943 SQMVPAIPIRGLSLD
+943 SQMVPAIPIKGLSLD

-968 PGKKTAYTW
+968 PGRKTAYTW
-977 QDLVTQQYKEVFNMK
+977 QDLVIQQYKEIFNMK
-992 WDPLDFA
+992 WDPLDFT
-999 GNPKTYSEALRDI
+999 GNPKTYSQALRDI
-1012 AGKYTRDVY
+1012 AAKYTRDVY

-1030 VKEWRRLPLGNFV
+1030 VKEWRRLPVGNFV
-1043 AFQSEIIRNIYNIL
+1043 AFRSEIIRNIYNIL

-1079 LGFGSVMYGF
+1079 MGFGSVMYGF

-1095 ISSRLTGLDEEF
+1095 ISSSLTGLDEEF

-1127 VSKPDKNGKFQSI
+1127 VSKPDKDGKFQSI
-1140 DWSKEQPFASIS
+1140 DWSKEQPFASIT

-1168 DESMFTR
+1168 DEAMFTR

-1181 YDYEEKKNGALTQV
+1181 YDYEEKKNGALTQI

-1209 LDVAPKWMP
+1209 LDVSPKWMF

-1225 KTKEGKILYD
+1225 ETKEGKRIYD

-1257 PTTFRSAGKVLSAY
+1257 PTTFVSAGKVLSAY
-1271 DEEVNKAGDKYN
+1271 DEEVNTAGDKYN
-1283 TKNELLKM
+1283 TTNELLKM

-1303 TSMTYIISDFSTRL
+1303 TSMTYIISDFSDRL
-1317 QAADGTFKRSTYDLN
+1317 QAADRTFKKSTYDLN

-1338 TNILEQWDLLQKN
+1338 TNILEQWDLLQRN

-1382 QNFGKKTMKYL
+1382 QNFGKKTMQYL

-1446 GVPLGLSDEDLDR
+1446 GVPLGLSDEDLER

-1473 QKTDETIEQEPQKV
+1473 QKPDETIQQEPQQV

-1493 APLPDTPAPNAQV
+1493 PPLPDTPMPNQQV
-1506 IQTAALPASG
+1506 IQTAMMPASG
-1516 VLNQGLTAT
+1516 VMNQGLTAT
-1525 ENALLSEEEKQIT
+1525 ENALLSEEEKQIR
-1538 LRNRGLA
+1538 LRQRGLA

>member
-1 MADLGKQ
+1 MADLEKQ
-8 NRDEILKNVIN
+8 NRDEILKSVI
-19 DVVNNVGTQNIN
+19 DGVLNNVGTQNIT

-55 LRSFVRSLPEKE
+55 LRSFVRSLPENE

-144 VSKRNDFVGQ
+144 VSKRDDFVGQ

-168 MRGVGM
+168 MRGMGM
-174 AIEESARETF
+174 AAEESARETF
-184 RTVAALSDAGFNT
+184 RTLAAMTDAGFNT

-208 EVEKSRQGV
+208 AVEKSREGV
-217 EQLSED
+217 EQLAED

-228 ISIFAGKKI
+228 ISIYGGKKI
-237 LNGFGKIARLTGNK
+237 LNLFGKLSKKVAPDFTRNVVKRLQ
-251 FDSTRKILDRFDKTL
+251 
-266 KKGKVVKDKSGN
+266 KGKVVKDKTGN
-278 IKLRSSIAQKLGY
+278 IKLRSSIAQKAGY

-300 GVGEAVTGGSEDD
+300 GIGEVVTGGSEDD
-313 KTILGDVKPYG
+313 KTILGDVKPFG

-390 KVGSGLDILS
+390 KVGKGLDVLGKI
-400 KVAASEKTGIPQLT
+400 AASEKTGIPQLT

-429 IPKMEDWQFFSMT
+429 IPKMEDWQFFSVT
-442 AGPLKERI
+442 AGSLKERVL
-450 MKAAD
+450 KVAD
-455 KFILTPIRTRG
+455 DFFKYIRTRG
-466 PLTQEAKDALIKSEG
+466 SLTAEAKDALIKSEG

-504 TEKSLIDKIITD
+504 TEKSLVDKIITD

-526 DDIVLFLQGKIG
+526 DDIILFLQGKIG

-551 EVKIVIDDLTKELQ
+551 EVKTVIDDLTKELQ
-565 PYIKSGE
+565 PYIKSGQLE
-572 LQKEFIDNI
+572 KEFIDNI

-591 FRSNSFRPN
+591 FRRNSFKPN

-620 EYRNV
+620 EYKNV

-630 TDLDKQLSRYASS
+630 TDLDNQLSRLASS

-658 KDRMNAITSVVAPF
+658 KDRIKAITSVVAPF

-677 PSLPKVVQD
+677 PSLPKVVEN

-712 RYHKTLARNGLKN
+712 RYHKSLARNGLKN

-738 GFQQEV
+738 GFQKEV
-744 APSLVPITM
+744 APSLVPITV

-762 TNVYSYKI
+762 TDVYSYKI
-770 GKTRAPYLTTKEIA
+770 GKARAPYYTTKEIA
-784 QGMNGDNLVTDVLL
+784 QAINGDNLVTDFLL
-798 KIPLYKAYLAAKTTS
+798 KMPIYKMYLAAKTTS
-813 QLSKTVLSI
+813 QLSKTVLSV

-837 INGHMGRNASLI
+837 INGHIGRNASVI

-862 GSVKPEVMKK
+862 GNVKPEVMKK

-884 NSVVAGEVEAVLKDI
+884 NSVVAAEVEAVLKDL
-899 VKNRFSTS
+899 VKGKYTSS
-907 EQLMKYL
+907 EQFLKYL

-943 SQMVPAIPIRGLSLD
+943 SQMIPAIPIKGLSLD

-968 PGKKTAYTW
+968 PGRKTAYTW
-977 QDLVTQQYKEVFNMK
+977 KDLVTQQYKEIFNMK

-999 GNPKTYSEALRDI
+999 GNPKTYSQALRDI

-1030 VKEWRRLPLGNFV
+1030 VKEWRRLPIGNFV

-1095 ISSRLTGLDEEF
+1095 ISSSLTGLDEEF

-1168 DESMFTR
+1168 DEAMFTR

-1181 YDYEEKKNGALTQV
+1181 YDYEEKKNGALTQI

-1209 LDVAPKWMP
+1209 LDVTPKWMF

-1225 KTKEGKILYD
+1225 ETKEGKIIYD

-1303 TSMTYIISDFSTRL
+1303 TKITFIINDFSDRL
-1317 QAADGTFKRSTYDLN
+1317 RTADGTFKRATYDLN
-1332 QIFKDP
+1332 KIFKDP
-1338 TNILEQWDLLQKN
+1338 TNILEQWELLQRN

-1367 RLFPKGEIALQFKDR
+1367 KLFSKGEIALQFKDR

-1493 APLPDTPAPNAQV
+1493 APLPDTPAPDQQV
-1506 IQTAALPASG
+1506 VQTAALPASG
-1516 VLNQGLTAT
+1516 ALNQGLTAT
-1525 ENALLSEEEKQIT
+1525 ENALLSEEEKQIR
-1538 LRNRGLA
+1538 LRSRGLA

>member
-1 MADLGKQ
+1 MADLEKQ

-55 LRSFVRSLPEKE
+55 LRSFVRSLPENE

-126 EDLKRFTS
+126 EDLNRFTS

-144 VSKRNDFVGQ
+144 VSKRDDFVGQ
-154 QKQKEYLN
+154 QRQKEYLSS
-162 KKTTKA
+162 KKTKA

-197 EMLDFLEQNWP
+197 EILNFLEQNWP
-208 EVEKSRQGV
+208 AVEKSREGV
-217 EQLSED
+217 EQLAED

-313 KTILGDVKPYG
+313 KTILGDVKPFG

-370 TVAMPV
+370 TIAMPV

-423 ALTKAG
+423 VLTKAG
-429 IPKMEDWQFFSMT
+429 IPKMEDWQFFSVT
-442 AGPLKERI
+442 AGPLKERVL
-450 MKAAD
+450 KVAD
-455 KFILTPIRTRG
+455 DFFKYIRTRG
-466 PLTQEAKDALIKSEG
+466 SLTAEAKDLLIKSEG

-491 MKMKQLENKLYTL
+491 MKMKQLENKIYTL
-504 TEKSLIDKIITD
+504 TEKSLVDKIITD
-516 STPVAAKAYL
+516 ATPVAAKGYL
-526 DDIVLFLQGKIG
+526 DDIVLFLQNKIG

-551 EVKIVIDDLTKELQ
+551 EVKTVIDDLTKELQ
-565 PYIKSGE
+565 PYIKSGQLE
-572 LQKEFIDNI
+572 KEFIDNI
-581 GKYLRNSYEV
+581 GKYLRNSYEI
-591 FRSNSFRPN
+591 FRRNSFKPN

-620 EYRNV
+620 EYKNV

-630 TDLDKQLSRYASS
+630 TDLDNQLSRLASS

-653 EGSSP
+653 EGSNP
-658 KDRMNAITSVVAPF
+658 KERIKAITSVVAPF

-677 PSLPKVVQD
+677 SSLPKVVEN

-712 RYHKTLARNGLKN
+712 RYHKALVRNGLKN
-725 GWIFK
+725 NWIFR

-738 GFQQEV
+738 GFQKEV
-744 APSLVPITM
+744 APSLVPITV

-762 TNVYSYKI
+762 TDVYSYKI
-770 GKTRAPYLTTKEIA
+770 GKARAPYYTTKEIA
-784 QGMNGDNLVTDVLL
+784 QAINGDNLVTDFLL
-798 KIPLYKAYLAAKTTS
+798 KMPIYKMYLAAKTTS
-813 QLSKTVLSI
+813 QLSKTVLSL

-837 INGHMGRNASLI
+837 INGHMGRNASVI

-862 GSVKPEVMKK
+862 GNVKPEVMKK

-884 NSVVAGEVEAVLKDI
+884 NSVVAAEVEAVLKDL
-899 VKNRFSTS
+899 VKGKYTSS
-907 EQLMKYL
+907 EQFLKYL

-943 SQMVPAIPIRGLSLD
+943 SQMVPAIPIKGLSLD

-968 PGKKTAYTW
+968 PGRKTAYTW
-977 QDLVTQQYKEVFNMK
+977 QDLVTQQYKEIFNMK
-992 WDPLDFA
+992 WDPLDFT
-999 GNPKTYSEALRDI
+999 GNPKTYSQALRDI
-1012 AGKYTRDVY
+1012 AAKYTRDVY

-1030 VKEWRRLPLGNFV
+1030 VKEWRRLPVGNFV

-1079 LGFGSVMYGF
+1079 MGFGSVMYGF

-1127 VSKPDKNGKFQSI
+1127 VSKPDKDGKFQSI
-1140 DWSKEQPFASIS
+1140 DWSKEQPFASIT

-1168 DESMFTR
+1168 DEAMFTR

-1181 YDYEEKKNGALTQV
+1181 YDYEEKKNGALTQI

-1209 LDVAPKWMP
+1209 LDVSPKWMF

-1225 KTKEGKILYD
+1225 ETKEGKRIYD

-1283 TKNELLKM
+1283 TTNELLKM

-1303 TSMTYIISDFSTRL
+1303 TAMTYIISDFSDRL
-1317 QAADGTFKRSTYDLN
+1317 QAADGVFKTSTYDLN

-1338 TNILEQWDLLQKN
+1338 TNILEQWDLLQRN

-1361 FLKVAE
+1361 FLKVSE
-1367 RLFPKGEIALQFKDR
+1367 RLFSKGEIALQFKDR
-1382 QNFGKKTMKYL
+1382 QNFGKKTMQYL

-1446 GVPLGLSDEDLDR
+1446 GVPLGLSDEDLER

-1473 QKTDETIEQEPQKV
+1473 QKPDETIEQEPQQV
-1487 SQKPQT
+1487 SQKPET
-1493 APLPDTPAPNAQV
+1493 PPLPPTPMPEQQV
-1506 IQTAALPASG
+1506 IQTAMMPASG
-1516 VLNQGLTAT
+1516 VMNQGLTAT
-1525 ENALLSEEEKQIT
+1525 ENALLSEEEKQIR
-1538 LRNRGLA
+1538 LRQRGLA